1 MLRRDIAV
9 RIDCAMPDRLI
20 RIATKDG
27 VCIRRA
33 ERMDGRNMQIICR
46 EADAHRLLQIC
57 AQYHVNA
64 KITGAAER
72 VPMRAHIR
80 RRWKLLIGMILC
92 AALMILFLGR
102 IWAIDIRVD
111 GENPTDADR
120 TRILEQCQCLNIH
133 IGAAAR
139 GADTDLLQK
148 NIVAQLPNLKYAG
161 VHREGI
167 RLCID
172 ARTETPAPET
182 FEIEIARDIVAARD
196 GIIVSVE
203 ADSGHACVQ
212 AGDAVRAGQALILGE
227 EAISKEETAPVGA
240 SGRVLAKCWFEGR
253 ASGSLRAE
261 VSHRTGSAS
270 RSTALEILN
279 YTVPLTAGEPYA
291 RCEIERKST
300 PIGGMFIPLAMITE
314 TRYETESAIVQ
325 TDAEALQKKLAAL
338 ARSEARSLITESGIA
353 DAHIADHWENIEII
367 GTDMHVH
374 AVYEI
379 ITDIAVTR
387 DDLTKEDHAAWKAM
401 NK

>member
-20 RIATKDG
+20 RIATKEG

-33 ERMDGRNMQIICR
+33 ERADERNMQIICR
-46 EADAHRLLQIC
+46 ESDAHRLLQIC

-72 VPMRAHIR
+72 EPLGAHIR
-80 RRWKLLIGMILC
+80 RRWTLLLGIALC
-92 AALMILFLGR
+92 AAMMIAFLGR

-111 GENPTDADR
+111 GEIPSSADR
-120 TRILEQCQCLNIH
+120 MRILELCRQQNIR
-133 IGAAAR
+133 IGTAAR
-139 GADTDLLQK
+139 SADTDLLQK
-148 NIVAQLPNLKYAG
+148 NIAAQLSDLKYAG
-161 VHREGI
+161 VHLEGI

-212 AGDAVRAGQALILGE
+212 AGDAVRAGQTLILGE
-227 EAISKEETAPVGA
+227 ESISKEETAPVGA

-253 ASGSLRAE
+253 ASGSLRTE

-270 RSTALEILN
+270 HSTALEILG
-279 YTVPLTAGEPYA
+279 YTVPLTAGDSYA
-291 RCEIERKST
+291 RCEVERRRT
-300 PIGGMFIPLAMITE
+300 PIGGMFIPLVMITE

-325 TDAEALQKKLAAL
+325 TDADALQKRLAAL
-338 ARSEARSLITESGIA
+338 ARSEARSHIAESGIA
-353 DAHIADHWENIEII
+353 DAHIADYWENMEIT
-367 GTDMHVH
+367 GTNMHVH

-379 ITDIAVTR
+379 ITDIAATR
-387 DDLTKEDHAAWKAM
+387 DDLTKEGHIAWKAM

>member
-20 RIATKDG
+20 RIATKEG

-72 VPMRAHIR
+72 EPMRAHIR
-80 RRWKLLIGMILC
+80 RRWTLLIGMILC

-111 GENPTDADR
+111 GENPTNADR
-120 TRILEQCQCLNIH
+120 TRILEQCQYLNIH

-148 NIVAQLPNLKYAG
+148 NIVAQLPDLKYAG

-212 AGDAVRAGQALILGE
+212 AGDAVRAGQTLILGE

-279 YTVPLTAGEPYA
+279 YTVPLTAVEPYA
-291 RCEIERKST
+291 RCELERKST

-353 DAHIADHWENIEII
+353 DAHIADYWENMEIT

-387 DDLTKEDHAAWKAM
+387 DDLTKEGHAAWKAM

>member
-20 RIATKDG
+20 RIATKEG

-72 VPMRAHIR
+72 EPLRAHIR
-80 RRWKLLIGMILC
+80 RRWTLLIGMILC

-120 TRILEQCQCLNIH
+120 TRILEQCQYLNIH

-148 NIVAQLPNLKYAG
+148 NIVAQLPDLKYTG
-161 VHREGI
+161 VHLEGI

-253 ASGSLRAE
+253 ASGTLRAE
-261 VSHRTGSAS
+261 VSHHTGSTS

-291 RCEIERKST
+291 RCEIEQKST

-353 DAHIADHWENIEII
+353 DAHIADYWENIEIT

-387 DDLTKEDHAAWKAM
+387 DDLTKEGHAAWKAM

>member
-20 RIATKDG
+20 RIATKEG

-33 ERMDGRNMQIICR
+33 ERTGERKMQIVCR

-57 AQYHVNA
+57 AQYHVSAN
-64 KITGAAER
+64 IIGAAER
-72 VPMRAHIR
+72 EPLIAHIR
-80 RRWKLLIGMILC
+80 RRWTLFLGIALC
-92 AALMILFLGR
+92 AAMMIAFLGR
-102 IWAIDIRVD
+102 IWVIDIRVD
-111 GENPTDADR
+111 GGNPSNADR
-120 TRILEQCQCLNIH
+120 SRILEQCQQLNIH
-133 IGAAAR
+133 LGAAAS
-139 GADTDLLQK
+139 GTDTDLLQK
-148 NIVAQLPNLKYAG
+148 SIVAQLPDLKYAG
-161 VHREGI
+161 VHLEGI

-212 AGDAVRAGQALILGE
+212 AGDAVRAGQTLILGE
-227 EAISKEETAPVGA
+227 ESISKEKTAPVGA
-240 SGRVLAKCWFEGR
+240 RGRVLAKCWFEGR
-253 ASGSLRAE
+253 ASGSVNGEAAY
-261 VSHRTGSAS
+261 RTGSVS

-279 YTVPLTAGEPYA
+279 YAVPLTNGDAYAHFEGERTSA
-291 RCEIERKST
+291 
-300 PIGGMFIPLAMITE
+300 PIGGMFIPLALVTE
-314 TRYETESAIVQ
+314 TRYETETAAVQ
-325 TDAEALQKKLAAL
+325 TDLGALQEKLAAL

-353 DAHIADHWENIEII
+353 DAYIADYWENTEITE
-367 GTDMHVH
+367 TDMHVH

-379 ITDIAVTR
+379 ITDIAATR
-387 DDLTKEDHAAWKAM
+387 DDLTKEGHAAWKAM

>member
-20 RIATKDG
+20 RIATKEG

-33 ERMDGRNMQIICR
+33 ERADERNMQIICR
-46 EADAHRLLQIC
+46 ESDAHRLLQIC

-64 KITGAAER
+64 KIIGAAER
-72 VPMRAHIR
+72 EPLGAHIR
-80 RRWKLLIGMILC
+80 RRWTLLLGIALC
-92 AALMILFLGR
+92 AAMMIVFLGR

-111 GENPTDADR
+111 GEIPTNADR
-120 TRILEQCQCLNIH
+120 MRILELCRQQNIR
-133 IGAAAR
+133 IGMAAR
-139 GADTDLLQK
+139 SADTDLLQK
-148 NIVAQLPNLKYAG
+148 NIAAQLSDLKYAG
-161 VHREGI
+161 VHLEGI

-212 AGDAVRAGQALILGE
+212 AGDAVRAGQTLILGE
-227 EAISKEETAPVGA
+227 ESISKEETAPVGA

-253 ASGSLRAE
+253 ASGSLRTE

-270 RSTALEILN
+270 HSTALEILG
-279 YTVPLTAGEPYA
+279 YTVPLTAGDSYA
-291 RCEIERKST
+291 RCEVKRRRT

-325 TDAEALQKKLAAL
+325 TDADALQKRLAAL
-338 ARSEARSLITESGIA
+338 ARSEARSRIAESGIA
-353 DAHIADHWENIEII
+353 DAHIADYWENMEIT

-379 ITDIAVTR
+379 ITDIAATR
-387 DDLTKEDHAAWKAM
+387 DDLTKEGHRAWKAM

>member
-1 MLRRDIAV
+1 M
-9 RIDCAMPDRLI
+9 
-20 RIATKDG
+20 
-27 VCIRRA
+27 
-33 ERMDGRNMQIICR
+33 
-46 EADAHRLLQIC
+46 
-57 AQYHVNA
+57 
-64 KITGAAER
+64 
-72 VPMRAHIR
+72 
-80 RRWKLLIGMILC
+80 
-92 AALMILFLGR
+92 
-102 IWAIDIRVD
+102 
-111 GENPTDADR
+111 
-120 TRILEQCQCLNIH
+120 
-133 IGAAAR
+133 
-139 GADTDLLQK
+139 
-148 NIVAQLPNLKYAG
+148 
-161 VHREGI
+161 
-167 RLCID
+167 
-172 ARTETPAPET
+172 
-182 FEIEIARDIVAARD
+182 
-196 GIIVSVE
+196 
-203 ADSGHACVQ
+203 
-212 AGDAVRAGQALILGE
+212 
-227 EAISKEETAPVGA
+227 GA

-279 YTVPLTAGEPYA
+279 YTVPLTAGKPYA

-353 DAHIADHWENIEII
+353 DAHIADYWENIEII

-387 DDLTKEDHAAWKAM
+387 DDLTKEGHAAWKAM